1 MERWFEHY
9 NDSQEI
15 PLVRK
20 GDFSFS
26 TCLARAL
33 ESTINMVATSF
44 ESQCTV
50 FKWVLCWQNTGVV
63 GHIWKN

>member
-15 PLVRK
+15 LLVGK
-20 GDFSFS
+20 GDFS
-26 TCLARAL
+26 
-33 ESTINMVATSF
+33 NMVATSF
-44 ESQCTV
+44 ESQGTI

>member
-15 PLVRK
+15 LLVGK

-26 TCLARAL
+26 TSFG
-33 ESTINMVATSF
+33 STSNMVATSF
-44 ESQCTV
+44 ESQGTV